1 MAKTLQYLFN
11 TVVPREAIVDDCN
24 AVVAT
29 LGRGLGGLGRWQ
41 VLMAAP
47 IKPLL
52 TAALMPLAQKP

>member
-1 MAKTLQYLFN
+1 MEVRAGVELTAGRHH
-11 TVVPREAIVDDCN
+11 PRPI
-24 AVVAT
+24 
-29 LGRGLGGLGRWQ
+29 GRGLGGLGRWQ